1 MAPSASCVYR
11 ISHPLPTEM
20 AIGPESSRHIMSAA
34 STMTGAVVGL
44 GLLGF
49 LLDRKFESAPYLL
62 LAGLLVGLVVGFYDI
77 WKVMFR
83 PGRKS

>member
-1 MAPSASCVYR
+1 MAF
-11 ISHPLPTEM
+11 
-20 AIGPESSRHIMSAA
+20 GPESSRNIMSAA

-62 LAGLLVGLVVGFYDI
+62 LAGLLLGVIVGLFDI